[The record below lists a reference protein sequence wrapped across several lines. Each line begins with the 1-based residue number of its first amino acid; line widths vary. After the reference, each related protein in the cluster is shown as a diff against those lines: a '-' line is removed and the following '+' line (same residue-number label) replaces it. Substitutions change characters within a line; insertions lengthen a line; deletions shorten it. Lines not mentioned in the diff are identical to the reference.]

1 MGVEALRPC
10 AQRITCYAVTV
21 TSKRSLS
28 VAQHEAAHVV
38 VGVALGL
45 RLGRA
50 SALPWAEGDGFCW
63 FPLPPGRRT
72 WADAVTGAAGVAW
85 ERAIAPTVADDV
97 GVQRADWAELL
108 EAVPSRHDAETCV
121 RAAAALLST
130 LGGLHAR
137 VTRALLERDL
147 GPEDIAALVR
157 GERPSADDGA

>member
-1 MGVEALRPC
+1 M
-10 AQRITCYAVTV
+10 
-21 TSKRSLS
+21 
-28 VAQHEAAHVV
+28 V

-50 SALPWAEGDGFCW
+50 SAQPWAKGGDEGAGYCW

-85 ERAIAPTVADDV
+85 ERAVAPSVADAD
-97 GVQRADWAELL
+97 GLACYDWAELL
-108 EAVPSRHDAETCV
+108 EATPSRHDAETCV
-121 RAAAALLST
+121 RAAAALLAS
-130 LGGLHAR
+130 LGCAHAR

-147 GPEDIAALVR
+147 GPEDIAALAR